1 MAKPT
6 VKWAVPFMYKRPT
19 KSPQYLRAASILS
32 LTPWRGVLQY
42 LLIPFLYAA
51 LQHIPVAHE
60 AEHRQAFRR
69 AIPAHLAFLPEEGYE
84 DRLGFS

>member
-1 MAKPT
+1 MAKST

-51 LQHIPVAHE
+51 LQHIPVAHK